1 MKGFKSTK
9 VHSLAEIINFNLEH
23 PELALPPSS
32 PNQDDLHSA
41 LESTIR
47 PEQLADA
54 RNNLKNLG
62 GNGGLDRIFEEKKLD
77 IIAAPGDS
85 ALCSLAAA
93 AGCPMGVVP
102 LGALKVIDSTHN
114 THLRF
119 TDSVPA

>member
-1 MKGFKSTK
+1 M
-9 VHSLAEIINFNLEH
+9 HSLAEIINFNLEH

-41 LESTIR
+41 LESTVR
-47 PEQLADA
+47 PEQLSEA
-54 RNNLKNLG
+54 RKNLKKLG
-62 GNGGLDRIFEEKKLD
+62 GSSGLNCIFEEKKLD

-102 LGALKVIDSTHN
+102 LGALKVLFASIGALGKVLTRLS
-114 THLRF
+114 
-119 TDSVPA
+119 